1 MFSHI
6 FKYRF
11 KKLLRTKE
19 LIFWTLAFPLILAF
33 FFSLAFSN
41 LDSSEGFSPL
51 DAAFVPG
58 ETNTKNDLFREVLD
72 QVSTGED
79 RLFNLR
85 ELSLDEAKSQLA
97 DGLIKGYM
105 VEDTLVQLHVK
116 ESGLSQNIMRLF
128 LDNFNQT
135 SSAVTQISQSAPA
148 SMEKIMAILSDPRE
162 YTKEIEKSTA
172 PPSSILNYFYSLIAM
187 ACMYGAFFGSDEV
200 KDIQADI
207 SDLGARI
214 NLSPIHKMKFF
225 GASSLASY
233 LILLANMSFL
243 LLFIRFALRIDFGDR
258 FFLIYLTVILG
269 SLTGFMFGAFIS
281 ALIKKSENIKTAVI
295 VAVTMVGSFLSGM
308 MFAQMKYII
317 SAYAPILSYLN
328 PVNLITDSFY
338 SLYYYDT
345 LNRYGLNMLILLI
358 MAGGFS
364 MGTYLILRRQ
374 KYASI

>member
-1 MFSHI
+1 
-6 FKYRF
+6 
-11 KKLLRTKE
+11 
-19 LIFWTLAFPLILAF
+19 
-33 FFSLAFSN
+33 
-41 LDSSEGFSPL
+41 
-51 DAAFVPG
+51 
-58 ETNTKNDLFREVLD
+58 
-72 QVSTGED
+72 
-79 RLFNLR
+79 
-85 ELSLDEAKSQLA
+85 
-97 DGLIKGYM
+97 
-105 VEDTLVQLHVK
+105 
-116 ESGLSQNIMRLF
+116 
-128 LDNFNQT
+128 
-135 SSAVTQISQSAPA
+135 
-148 SMEKIMAILSDPRE
+148 
-162 YTKEIEKSTA
+162 
-172 PPSSILNYFYSLIAM
+172 
-187 ACMYGAFFGSDEV
+187 MYGAFFGSDEV
-200 KDIQADI
+200 KDIQANI